1 MRRRKG
7 RAKDMPFVEPDLP
20 ITPMLDMSFQL
31 LAFFLT
37 TFNPSPSEGHL
48 DLALPSEKGGEKAAP
63 SFNPDEEDELTVQ
76 VGSDASGGI
85 TGIEVFPKGSA
96 DGTKLGNDSAKLF
109 AFLKDRLKSN
119 GKAGKLKLEMGES
132 LSYQFVVKLVDE
144 CTRAGYRS
152 VAPSLLGS
160 K

>member
-1 MRRRKG
+1 MRRRSG

-48 DLALPSEKGGEKAAP
+48 DLSLPSEKGGGAAVP
-63 SFNPDEEDELTVQ
+63 SFSPDEEDEITVQ
-76 VGSDASGGI
+76 VASDANGGI
-85 TGIEVFPKGSA
+85 TGIEVMNKGDA
-96 DGTKLGNDSAKLF
+96 QGTKLGNDSAKLF
-109 AFLKDRLKSN
+109 AFLKERLKSS
-119 GKAGKLKLEMGES
+119 GKAGKLKLEMGET

-152 VAPSLLGS
+152 VAPSVLNS